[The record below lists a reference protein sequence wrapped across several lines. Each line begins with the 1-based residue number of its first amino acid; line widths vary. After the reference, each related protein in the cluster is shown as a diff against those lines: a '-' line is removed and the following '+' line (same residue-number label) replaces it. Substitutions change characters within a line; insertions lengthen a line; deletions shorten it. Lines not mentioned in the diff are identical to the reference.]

1 MRERGEGF
9 YHFSKSMSQQHH
21 DYFLSLPVDADAEA
35 GFRAQAQ
42 ESMRQQQAFEAE
54 EQESFGQFLERY
66 FAQGHE
72 A

>member
-1 MRERGEGF
+1 
-9 YHFSKSMSQQHH
+9 
-21 DYFLSLPVDADAEA
+21 
-35 GFRAQAQ
+35 
-42 ESMRQQQAFEAE
+42 MRQQQAFEAE

>member
-1 MRERGEGF
+1 
-9 YHFSKSMSQQHH
+9 MSQQHH

-42 ESMRQQQAFEAE
+42 ESIRQQQAFEAE
-54 EQESFGQFLERY
+54 EQESFGQFLQRY